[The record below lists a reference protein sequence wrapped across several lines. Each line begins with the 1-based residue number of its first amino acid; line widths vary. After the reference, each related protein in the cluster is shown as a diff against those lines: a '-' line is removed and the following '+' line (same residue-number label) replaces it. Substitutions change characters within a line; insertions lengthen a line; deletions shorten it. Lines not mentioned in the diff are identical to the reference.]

1 MTVFNA
7 LNIFVNIWNP
17 TTIRNKSLFKVGHHT
32 WVIAAVN
39 GLTKIINSLYISPI
53 DIQLFF
59 FLYLQN
65 ILVIMTKKVVL
76 VQDNEAILDIMD
88 QVLKEEGFDV
98 TSSLTTE
105 PIEKIDEIE
114 PDVVIVDDYIKGNK
128 KGSEVIEELK
138 SVPET
143 EDISAVLT
151 STAHDLPEKAKECKA
166 DDYIEKPFDIDH
178 MIEVVKKNS

>member
-1 MTVFNA
+1 
-7 LNIFVNIWNP
+7 
-17 TTIRNKSLFKVGHHT
+17 
-32 WVIAAVN
+32 
-39 GLTKIINSLYISPI
+39 
-53 DIQLFF
+53 
-59 FLYLQN
+59 
-65 ILVIMTKKVVL
+65 MTKKVVL